1 MSPSTRDSTPLAA
14 STHNKIAA
22 AAITGNSKRS
32 VRISMASGSI
42 NALRPSTN
50 SMLTTFVPAMLPTAS
65 APLPSDAATTP
76 TASSG
81 MLAPIDTTVRPTTIG
96 LIPSRDAALAL
107 PLTITSAPTTRA
119 PKPAKNHAA
128 LANTTSSVDLC
139 HAKRDPN
146 VPYHPRFWRFIERY
160 GTFAP
165 HTRRHSNAT
174 RKPPRERG
182 GFFVLTSGRSYR

>member
-1 MSPSTRDSTPLAA
+1 
-14 STHNKIAA
+14 
-22 AAITGNSKRS
+22 
-32 VRISMASGSI
+32 
-42 NALRPSTN
+42 
-50 SMLTTFVPAMLPTAS
+50 MLV
-65 APLPSDAATTP
+65 
-76 TASSG
+76 
-81 MLAPIDTTVRPTTIG
+81 PIDTTVRPTTIG